1 MQMLPRYVQ
10 LRVSSS
16 GDTSYRF
23 NPPQMLVDEGVVER
37 EELGTDTKEV
47 LKLAKELNKQIDDWR
62 EEQAN
67 CRFKAKR
74 GVTDLMYY
82 QSNDFNMLRD

>member
-37 EELGTDTKEV
+37 EELDRFTCPSAQV
-47 LKLAKELNKQIDDWR
+47 RSRCAFSRNID
-62 EEQAN
+62 
-67 CRFKAKR
+67 K
-74 GVTDLMYY
+74 VTVPAGH
-82 QSNDFNMLRD
+82 